1 MNLQRREKE
10 TQLCAHGIGLRP
22 LVPSLI
28 QARFRLILV
37 TVMMMMEMQFMEM
50 ILRKGRLYLIVSD
63 LPKGDA
69 LSTSNGQ

>member
-10 TQLCAHGIGLRP
+10 TQLCAHGIELRP

>member
-1 MNLQRREKE
+1 MSLQRREKE

>member
-37 TVMMMMEMQFMEM
+37 TVMMMEMQFMEI
-50 ILRKGRLYLIVSD
+50 ILRKGWLYLIVSD